1 MLPGMIKMIVG
12 IVAAGIVAYPL
23 IVGMNVRSFGV
34 ASSVGIFCSLLR
46 CRVWLRPGRSRTVS
60 GEVPS
65 ADAFRRRSSSVSFL
79 CESRNGTDQEQT
91 KNS

>member
-1 MLPGMIKMIVG
+1 MLPGMIKVIVS
-12 IVAAGIVAYPL
+12 IIAAGIVAYPL

-65 ADAFRRRSSSVSFL
+65 ADAFRRRTSSVSFL
-79 CESRNGTDQEQT
+79 CESRNGADPEQT